1 MIPSVHAC
9 IAKGET
15 PFVIGSN
22 DNLYDFTY
30 VGNVADA
37 HILTVENLLTT
48 QTAAG
53 HAISITNG
61 QPVTFRDFCLAI
73 WAAFGH
79 VPPYSI
85 RIPTSVAWFAGL
97 IAEFFSWLTDTPST
111 LSRGSVKDAAGCRYA
126 DISKARKLLG
136 YEPRVALDAGLRRS
150 CEVSHHTW
158 FASFSYLCRI
168 QAYKLRLMQKAG

>member
-15 PFVIGSN
+15 PFTIGSN

-30 VGNVADA
+30 VANVADA
-37 HILTVENLLTT
+37 HILAVKNLLTT
-48 QTAAG
+48 RTAAG

-79 VPPYSI
+79 VPPYNI
-85 RIPTSVAWFAGL
+85 LIPVSLAWFAGL
-97 IAEFFSWLTDTPST
+97 MAEIISWLTGTPSA

-136 YEPRVALDAGLRRS
+136 YEPQVDLGEGLRRS
-150 CEVSHHTW
+150 CEVSTY
-158 FASFSYLCRI
+158 A
-168 QAYKLRLMQKAG
+168 